1 MCPFWETFT
10 TQAGA
15 NGEAGDVLFPSV
27 VNAPDHAP
35 IAITVT
41 GSAFSN
47 AASRERSAP
56 SPKRAESV
64 VNYRDG

>member
-1 MCPFWETFT
+1 MGPFWETFT
-10 TQAGA
+10 TQAGQM
-15 NGEAGDVLFPSV
+15 GRRVMSFPSV
-27 VNAPDHAP
+27 VNASDHAP
-35 IAITVT
+35 IAIIVT

-47 AASRERSAP
+47 AASEERSAP

>member
-1 MCPFWETFT
+1 MFF
-10 TQAGA
+10 
-15 NGEAGDVLFPSV
+15 FPSV

-47 AASRERSAP
+47 AASGERSAP